1 MATMRYGP
9 ASMMLRDE
17 DEDEDEAKAVD
28 DADPNA
34 VMLCP
39 YDSNHRIRACRFPYH
54 IIKCAK
60 NHPKLAKEHKTCP
73 FNAKH
78 LVPSHELAHHI
89 EHCKDRCLITTED
102 EDSARMNP
110 KFHVPSMWTA
120 PACEE
125 DWDKEADENAKTFV
139 WGVTN
144 NLLPVNQPEQP
155 VTNNLKAGIRAP
167 RTLPGKF

>member
-1 MATMRYGP
+1 MATTRYGP
-9 ASMMLRDE
+9 ARMMRG

-34 VMLCP
+34 MMLCP

-60 NHPKLAKEHKTCP
+60 NHPKLAKAHKTCP

-78 LVPSHELAHHI
+78 VVPTHQLAHHI
-89 EHCKDRCLITTED
+89 EHCKDKCLITMAD
-102 EDSARMNP
+102 DDSASMNP

-120 PACEE
+120 PECEE
-125 DWDKEADENAKTFV
+125 DWDKEADENAETFV

-144 NLLPVNQPEQP
+144 NLLLVNQPEQP